1 LTYID
6 ISETAR
12 LAVQLQ
18 RSRARLAAM
27 VESNPNGMLV
37 ADDSGDILMVN
48 PSLER
53 MFGYGVDDLLGA
65 PVELLLPEGSR
76 VRHVAL
82 RGGYER
88 QPTARP
94 MGAGRELSGRR
105 RDGTLFPIEVS
116 LSAFQDGGRTL
127 MQAMVVDIS
136 ERRAAEA
143 AIAAS
148 QATNARLAS
157 IVASSDDAIVG
168 ADPDGQITT
177 WTPGAERL
185 LGRSADQAI
194 GLSLASLFVDPA
206 EAARARSGPSPGA
219 ETVRHDTSLRH
230 GDGSLVDASVVLST
244 IRDPRGQAIGLSLI
258 AHDARERVR
267 AAARREQLQR
277 ELEDQVAQRTQEL
290 QALNERLAEALARA
304 ESATRA
310 KSSFLAN
317 MSHEI
322 RTPLNAI
329 IGTSYLVK
337 QANATPEQQE
347 QLTRIER
354 AASHLV
360 EIISNI
366 LDLSKIETGKV
377 SLETIELSIDTISR
391 DVATMCESA
400 ARARDLEIRVDLA
413 PMPWRLRGDV
423 TRLRQAWLNY
433 AANAVKFTDA
443 GDITLR
449 TRVVEERADR
459 VCIRFEV
466 EDTGIGVDREAIER
480 LFAAFE
486 QADSSTTRRYG
497 GTGLGLA
504 ITRGLA
510 ELMDGAVGVDA
521 NPSVGSRRPRPH
533 PVASIPANATASLS
547 PRPGSRDGTQC
558 TRNAVPCHAPG
569 HGLVEGRPP
578 PPDVER
584 PLPQR
589 PCRLPTPV

>member
-1 LTYID
+1 
-6 ISETAR
+6 
-12 LAVQLQ
+12 
-18 RSRARLAAM
+18 
-27 VESNPNGMLV
+27 
-37 ADDSGDILMVN
+37 
-48 PSLER
+48 
-53 MFGYGVDDLLGA
+53 
-65 PVELLLPEGSR
+65 
-76 VRHVAL
+76 
-82 RGGYER
+82 
-88 QPTARP
+88 
-94 MGAGRELSGRR
+94 
-105 RDGTLFPIEVS
+105 
-116 LSAFQDGGRTL
+116 
-127 MQAMVVDIS
+127 
-136 ERRAAEA
+136 
-143 AIAAS
+143 
-148 QATNARLAS
+148 
-157 IVASSDDAIVG
+157 
-168 ADPDGQITT
+168 
-177 WTPGAERL
+177 
-185 LGRSADQAI
+185 
-194 GLSLASLFVDPA
+194 
-206 EAARARSGPSPGA
+206 
-219 ETVRHDTSLRH
+219 

-277 ELEDQVAQRTQEL
+277 ELEDQVAQRTHEL

-337 QANATPEQQE
+337 HANATPEQQE

-521 NPSVGSRRPRPH
+521 NPSGGSTFWFTAWLDRVNDVVAADVITDPEGGRRQLAEEFGGAQILLVEDDPINRTVAAQLLRLAELE
-533 PVASIPANATASLS
+533 PVCANNGREAVERAREARYAMVLMDMHMPEMDGLTATREIRHLEGWARVPIVAVTANASTEARQRCRSAGMNDLLTKPVEA
-547 PRPGSRDGTQC
+547 PRLYATMLGWLR
-558 TRNAVPCHAPG
+558 RA
-569 HGLVEGRPP
+569 R
-578 PPDVER
+578 
-584 PLPQR
+584 
-589 PCRLPTPV
+589 